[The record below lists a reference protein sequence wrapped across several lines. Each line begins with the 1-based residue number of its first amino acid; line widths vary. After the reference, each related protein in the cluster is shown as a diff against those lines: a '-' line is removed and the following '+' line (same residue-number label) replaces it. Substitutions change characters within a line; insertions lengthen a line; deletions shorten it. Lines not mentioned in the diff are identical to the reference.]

1 MRVVHVFFSASEEG
15 RVTEIIEQLKADKV
29 YVFLFERNGKII
41 DINVEQTE
49 NNLAAL
55 KKTFINLEIEKIGVD
70 FTDYYGIIDKIS
82 NIIIKEIGVIN
93 KNVGSELKIILNVG
107 TGSKM
112 SSIACMDAVRVWPEC
127 FLYGYYGYSENYD
140 QRRKIQ
146 HIGEQKYFRPP
157 VLKFSGISTE
167 LIKTIKIIAEI
178 SLSDNLDRTKGFVY
192 NQELLD
198 RLKVEKMIEETKPSD
213 VSKGSESAE
222 LMALRNRY
230 VKPLEEAGYIDVEK
244 KGRTKVISLTE
255 EGNNLYKFY
264 KSLITIRK
272 DDTTG
277 LYEIIQ

>member
-1 MRVVHVFFSASEEG
+1 MRVVHVFFSASEER

-29 YVFLFERNGKII
+29 YVIYFERNGVII
-41 DINVEQTE
+41 DDNVKQTE
-49 NNLAAL
+49 KNLTAL
-55 KKTFINLEIEKIGVD
+55 KKIFPNLEIEKIYVD
-70 FTDYYGIIDKIS
+70 FTDYYGIIDRIS
-82 NIIIKEIGVIN
+82 NIIIKEVGVIN
-93 KNVGSELKIILNVG
+93 KNIGSELKIIINVG
-107 TGSKM
+107 TGTKM
-112 SSIACMDAVRVWPEC
+112 SSIACMDAARVWPEC
-127 FLYGYYGYSENYD
+127 FIYAYYGYSEDYD
-140 QRRKIQ
+140 QRREIK

-157 VLKFSGISTE
+157 VLKFDKIPTD
-167 LIKTIKIIAEI
+167 LIKTVKLISEI
-178 SLSDNLDRTKGFVY
+178 SLSDKLGRTKGFVY

-198 RLKVEKMIEETKPSD
+198 RLKEEKMIEETKPSD